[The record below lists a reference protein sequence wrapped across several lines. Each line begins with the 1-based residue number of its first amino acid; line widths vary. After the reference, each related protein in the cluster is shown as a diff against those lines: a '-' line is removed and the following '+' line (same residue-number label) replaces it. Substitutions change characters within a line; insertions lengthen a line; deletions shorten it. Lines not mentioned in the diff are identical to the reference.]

1 MDGAD
6 GRARPAGL
14 AERIQAALSHSPVF
28 AVLSQQRRERLAA
41 SGALVRLAP
50 GSPLFITGDDAD
62 AAFVILV
69 GDVEIVCPAE
79 DGRDVW
85 LATLGPGGL
94 VGEMGVLDGG
104 PRSADV
110 RALSRVELWRIGRGA
125 VIEILRQEP
134 SAAME
139 LLALMTRRLRMTDM
153 LVQQTALLDL
163 GSRLAR
169 LLLERGQ
176 GAVTLSQG
184 EMARLIG
191 ASREGVNRKL
201 AAWRAEGW
209 IDIGPFGVKVLD
221 RTALS
226 VSVGR
231 IASV

>member
-1 MDGAD
+1 MDQADGA
-6 GRARPAGL
+6 APISGL
-14 AERIQAALSHSPVF
+14 ADRIQAALSRNPVF
-28 AVLSQQRRERLAA
+28 AVLSPERRRRLGA

-50 GSPLFITGDDAD
+50 ASPLFMTGDEAD

-85 LATLGPGGL
+85 LATLGPGSL

-110 RALSRVELWRIGRGA
+110 RAVSRVELWRIGRAA
-125 VIEILRQEP
+125 VIETLREEP

-139 LLALMTRRLRMTDM
+139 LLALITRRLRTTDL

-163 GSRLAR
+163 GSRLAG
-169 LLLERGQ
+169 LLLDKGQ
-176 GAVTLSQG
+176 GAVALSQG

-209 IDIGPFGVKVLD
+209 VDIGSFGVKLLD
-221 RTALS
+221 REALS

-231 IASV
+231 VPSV